1 MSTIEIKTE
10 QEKIQKIKKL
20 CQQIQNKT
28 PLKFNIL
35 SLNTMSNIDLARM
48 YVYTQQIKEKHEH
61 VINKITTY
69 ESDVRKFNKEI
80 KDLQQKIESGFDTE
94 DKIDFSEINKIENP
108 SDAEKIL
115 KKLNIDKKK

>member
-1 MSTIEIKTE
+1 M
-10 QEKIQKIKKL
+10 
-20 CQQIQNKT
+20 
-28 PLKFNIL
+28 
-35 SLNTMSNIDLARM
+35 
-48 YVYTQQIKEKHEH
+48 YTQQIKEKHEH
-61 VINKITTY
+61 VINKITKY
-69 ESDVRKFNKEI
+69 ESDVHKFNKEI